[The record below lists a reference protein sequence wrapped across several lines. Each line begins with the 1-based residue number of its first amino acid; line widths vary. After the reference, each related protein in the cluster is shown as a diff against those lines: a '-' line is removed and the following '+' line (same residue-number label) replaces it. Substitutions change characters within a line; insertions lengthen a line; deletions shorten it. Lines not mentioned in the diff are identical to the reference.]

1 MKVVNYVNL
10 LNGAAFGRMEGALQ
24 AAEMRQR
31 VISNNVANGDTPH
44 FKRSEVLF
52 EELLGQMMGDQQGR
66 LTGKRTNDR
75 HIAIGPGSPGSSNVP
90 IPQIVADDSTSMNNN
105 ENNVDIDR
113 EMSLLAKNQLS
124 YNLYVQQVNH
134 EVRMMRTAI
143 EGRA

>member
-1 MKVVNYVNL
+1 MNL

-31 VISNNVANGDTPH
+31 VISNNVANSDTPH

-52 EELLGQMMGDQQGR
+52 EELLEQSMGGNR
-66 LTGKRTNDR
+66 LGHLTGNRTDQK
-75 HIAIGPGSPGSSNVP
+75 HIAIGTGSLVMPTARV
-90 IPQIVADDSTSMNNN
+90 ITDKTTSMNNN

-124 YNLYVQQVNH
+124 YNFYIQQINH
-134 EVRMMRTAI
+134 DVRMMRMAI
-143 EGRA
+143 EGRS

>member
-1 MKVVNYVNL
+1 
-10 LNGAAFGRMEGALQ
+10 MEGALQ

-52 EELLGQMMGDQQGR
+52 EELLEQTMGNTQGH
-66 LTGKRTNDR
+66 LVGKRTNQK
-75 HIAIGPGSPGSSNVP
+75 HMSIGLASSNVP
-90 IPQIVADDSTSMNNN
+90 IPKLITDETTSMNNN

-124 YNLYVQQVNH
+124 YNFYVQQINH
-134 EVRMMRTAI
+134 DVRMMRTAI

>member
-1 MKVVNYVNL
+1 MNL
-10 LNGAAFGRMEGALQ
+10 LNGAAFGRLESAVY

-31 VISNNVANGDTPH
+31 VISNNVANADTPH

-52 EELLGQMMGDQQGR
+52 EELLEQAAGGLQPQH
-66 LTGKRTNDR
+66 LSGKRTDEKHR
-75 HIAIGPGSPGSSNVP
+75 AIGISSANLPFPKVKTDKTT
-90 IPQIVADDSTSMNNN
+90 AMNNN

-124 YNLYVQQVNH
+124 YNLYVQQINH

>member
-1 MKVVNYVNL
+1 
-10 LNGAAFGRMEGALQ
+10 MEGALQ

-52 EELLGQMMGDQQGR
+52 EELLEQSMGNEQGK
-66 LTGKRTNDR
+66 LYLKRTYQK
-75 HIAIGPGSPGSSNVP
+75 HIPIGSASST
-90 IPQIVADDSTSMNNN
+90 IPLPKLITDETTAMNNN

-124 YNLYVQQVNH
+124 YNLYVQQINH
-134 EVRMMRTAI
+134 EVGMMRTAI
-143 EGRA
+143 GGRA

>member
-1 MKVVNYVNL
+1 MNL

-31 VISNNVANGDTPH
+31 VISNNVANSDTPH

-52 EELLGQMMGDQQGR
+52 EELLEQSMGNQQGQ
-66 LTGKRTNDR
+66 LVGKRTSQK
-75 HIAIGPGSPGSSNVP
+75 HIAIGLSSSNVP
-90 IPQIVADDSTSMNNN
+90 IAKVNADETTSMNNN

-124 YNLYVQQVNH
+124 YNFYVQQINH
-134 EVRMMRTAI
+134 DVKMMRTAI

>member
-1 MKVVNYVNL
+1 
-10 LNGAAFGRMEGALQ
+10 MEGALQ

-52 EELLGQMMGDQQGR
+52 EELLEQSMGNKQGQ
-66 LTGKRTNDR
+66 LVGKRTNQK
-75 HIAIGPGSPGSSNVP
+75 HIPIGLSSTNVP
-90 IPQIVADDSTSMNNN
+90 IPKVIADETTSMNNN

-124 YNLYVQQVNH
+124 YNFYVQQINH
-134 EVRMMRTAI
+134 DVKMMRTAI

>member
-1 MKVVNYVNL
+1 MNL

-52 EELLGQMMGDQQGR
+52 EELLEQSMGNTQGQ
-66 LTGKRTNDR
+66 LIGKRTNQK
-75 HIAIGPGSPGSSNVP
+75 HIAIGAGSSNVP
-90 IPQIVADDSTSMNNN
+90 IPKLITDETTSMNNN
-105 ENNVDIDR
+105 ENNVDVDR

-124 YNLYVQQVNH
+124 YNFYVQQINH